1 MPISEYLRNLR
12 TRIGHDLVLM
22 PGVVGIVFDE
32 SGRVL
37 LQHSKDGGWW
47 LPGGGID
54 PGEEPAQAVIREVWE
69 ETGVQVVAEQ
79 IVAVRTETPMLYP
92 NGDQV
97 MYLSIAFRCRPVG
110 GEPHVHDEES
120 YEVRYFTP
128 KALPEMDPRALD
140 ALEQA
145 LKDEP
150 RTAFR
155 VAAAEE

>member
-22 PGVVGIVFDE
+22 PGVLGIVFDE

-54 PGEEPAQAVIREVWE
+54 PGEEPADAVMREIWE
-69 ETGVQVVAEQ
+69 ETGVRVIPEQ
-79 IVAVRTETPMLYP
+79 IVAVRAEPPMHYP

-97 MYLSIAFRCRPVG
+97 TYLTIAFRCRPVA
-110 GEPHVHDEES
+110 GEAHIHDEES
-120 YEVRYFTP
+120 VEVGYFPTN
-128 KALPEMDPRALD
+128 ALPDLDPRAREALD
-140 ALEQA
+140 QA
-145 LKDEP
+145 LKHEP

-155 VAAAEE
+155 VGARR